1 MKVIMNCV
9 NIKLWDILGC
19 FHYILNAPRMKK
31 LSSSIALFWTVCSIV
46 SRFFEISVRLAFESY
61 LFQWKYKYNQL
72 NWLHKSN
79 CSSVMGSV
87 TKTMALVRTTRSWTF
102 FHGMIIIYLNDWIK
116 NPVSR
121 TDSIDSDHSWRIRIV
136 IFQNQWAVTFT
147 SESGCKARALGLLGA
162 FTVGTR
168 SEGVW
173 ILSNMHSN
181 KNVRIFRL
189 SQRSEERHPKFNRL
203 LHECPKSYSVKN
215 WPLVFVVC
223 SSFPIA
229 YDF

>member
-1 MKVIMNCV
+1 MTIKVAAFTV
-9 NIKLWDILGC
+9 SEK
-19 FHYILNAPRMKK
+19 
-31 LSSSIALFWTVCSIV
+31 SINTSNYQFNFNMLYQTFSHV
-46 SRFFEISVRLAFESY
+46 Y
-61 LFQWKYKYNQL
+61 LVL
-72 NWLHKSN
+72 
-79 CSSVMGSV
+79 
-87 TKTMALVRTTRSWTF
+87 
-102 FHGMIIIYLNDWIK
+102 
-116 NPVSR
+116 
-121 TDSIDSDHSWRIRIV
+121 
-136 IFQNQWAVTFT
+136 
-147 SESGCKARALGLLGA
+147 

-203 LHECPKSYSVKN
+203 LHECPKFYSVKN

-229 YDF
+229 YDFWSTTTLLNNEMGETENLQDGCDCKKMVHVWYQISHFFDLVPLWHICHEKI

>member
-1 MKVIMNCV
+1 MLCISVIIQHLLTRILTRLASRANV
-9 NIKLWDILGC
+9 KIVWNIKQ
-19 FHYILNAPRMKK
+19 Y
-31 LSSSIALFWTVCSIV
+31 
-46 SRFFEISVRLAFESY
+46 FFSFESAGKMCDS
-61 LFQWKYKYNQL
+61 LRHLLLENDVI
-72 NWLHKSN
+72 HD
-79 CSSVMGSV
+79 
-87 TKTMALVRTTRSWTF
+87 VRRC
-102 FHGMIIIYLNDWIK
+102 N
-116 NPVSR
+116 V
-121 TDSIDSDHSWRIRIV
+121 V
-136 IFQNQWAVTFT
+136 FT
-147 SESGCKARALGLLGA
+147 LERRNRY
-162 FTVGTR
+162 TVGTR

-203 LHECPKSYSVKN
+203 LHECSKSYSVKN